1 MSIKISFDKHTI
13 GPFVFRNAHK
23 AWGPEGREAIGL
35 VDGDRVLAGV
45 VFEDYSGPGGSVC
58 LHVAVAHPN
67 VPLRKLIT
75 TCFMYAFNQLAVE
88 KLIGLVPSTNKEALT
103 FDVKLGFKP
112 EAVIEGAFPDGD
124 LVVLTMNRE
133 QCRYLPKAKKAA

>member
-1 MSIKISFDKHTI
+1 MIELTLDKHLI
-13 GPFVFRNAHK
+13 GPFVFRHVNK

-58 LHVAVAHPN
+58 VHVSLAHSN

-75 TCFMYAFNQLAVE
+75 ATFWYAFQQLGVE
-88 KLIGLVPSTNKEALT
+88 KVLGLVPSTNKEALK
-103 FDVKLGFKP
+103 FDVKLGFKA
-112 EAVIEGAFPDGD
+112 EAVIENAFPDGD
-124 LVVLTMNRE
+124 LVILSMTRAE
-133 QCRYLPKAKKAA
+133 CRFIPKSKQAA